1 MKRGITVISL
11 SIVILLLSVITS
23 MIIYSN
29 SDALKV
35 VNKTKYAIELLDI
48 QTKVDNYYLEND
60 KYPSVAAVT
69 FDVSKFREEE
79 KEQITGETVSSNKI
93 TLYSIDFNLLGI
105 KNTLY
110 GNNSNSTDIYA
121 VSLVTGKVYYL
132 KGFEYK
138 KVRYYTLTED
148 LYEDLGAN
156 LQAKDYKEVRKEDVI
171 FRVNRI
177 EPGPEAVTVDVMV
190 PIKATSI
197 SVTANNSI
205 VVASAVSEG
214 TYKKYS
220 VNSTKTVRNYVI
232 TVKYTLNGTIK
243 TVTYT
248 VNNVDISGPGM
259 SVSLVKYSGYTV
271 INFTPN
277 NPAEVAKIKCDKGSL
292 TKDYFKYYGKAVENY
307 KYTCYTAG
315 TYTVYYEDL
324 LGNSSIATLNV
335 TIS

>member
-1 MKRGITVISL
+1 MKKGITIISL

-48 QTKVDNYYLEND
+48 QTKIDNYYLENG
-60 KYPSVAAVT
+60 KYPSVATVT

-79 KEQITGETVSSNKI
+79 KEQINGETVSSNKI
-93 TLYSIDFNLLGI
+93 TLYSIDFSLLGI

-110 GNNSNSTDIYA
+110 GNNDSSTDMYA
-121 VSLVTGKVYYL
+121 VSLATGKVYYL

-138 KVRYYTLTED
+138 KVRYYTLTEA
-148 LYEDLGAN
+148 LYEDIGSG
-156 LQAKDYKEVRKEDVI
+156 LQPKSYKEVRKEDII

-177 EPGPEAVTVDVMV
+177 EDGKDAVTVDVMV
-190 PIKATSI
+190 PNSATSI

-205 VVASAVSEG
+205 AVASAVNEG
-214 TYKKYS
+214 KYKKYS
-220 VNSTKTVRNYVI
+220 VNSAKKVSKYVVTVQYSM
-232 TVKYTLNGTIK
+232 NGTAK

-248 VNNVDISGPGM
+248 VNNVDVSGPGM
-259 SVSLVKYSGYTV
+259 SISLVKYSGYTV
-271 INFTPN
+271 IKFTPN
-277 NPAEVAKIKCDKGSL
+277 NPAEVANIKCDKGNL
-292 TKDYFKYYGKAVENY
+292 TKDYFKYYGKTVENY
-307 KYTCYTAG
+307 EYTCYTAG
-315 TYTVYYEDL
+315 TYTVYYEDM
-324 LGNSSIATLNV
+324 LGNSSVSTLSI